1 MNKSAKSL
9 PLLGGK
15 PRHENWSR
23 LTFDVRTNRPQ
34 FSQNLFIFC
43 SFVHPLLSVLSFP
56 HYQVVF
62 GKCFPWPRNSVLVP
76 RHFFSLPCI
85 CTFSSLRLQTIKMLA
100 CVSPFISQ
108 HSLKEA
114 ICQQS
119 DLKIH
124 LSTMKELYYLGRRS
138 KKKKKGFLSIKV
150 ITFNNDN
157 EERT

>member
-43 SFVHPLLSVLSFP
+43 SFVHPLLSVLSFHP
-56 HYQVVF
+56 YQVVF

-76 RHFFSLPCI
+76 RHFFPPMHLHLQQLAPSNHKNAGLCL
-85 CTFSSLRLQTIKMLA
+85 TFYITALSERS
-100 CVSPFISQ
+100 
-108 HSLKEA
+108 
-114 ICQQS
+114 
-119 DLKIH
+119 H
-124 LSTMKELYYLGRRS
+124 LSAKRLENS
-138 KKKKKGFLSIKV
+138 S
-150 ITFNNDN
+150 NDC
-157 EERT
+157 ERTLLSWEE